1 MDAVILAGPVGV
13 GGRVGVTVGDGLG
26 VAVGCRVLVAV
37 GCRVLVAV
45 GSAVATTTGVDVS
58 VGTTSV
64 GVDVGAVCAMV
75 LQASYADANNI
86 IATTPVRAD

>member
-26 VAVGCRVLVAV
+26 VAV